1 MSDPNKAELL
11 EKELRVNNLQ
21 GCIEILTTATQDDQ
35 RDLQFLTRANDV
47 QRALKDHKQ
56 ALKYA
61 AALLKEHPNKP
72 VGYIRA
78 SQENLALGFKID
90 AKKNI
95 EDGLKL
101 FPDHPGI
108 LTAANQVFRSLEDFN
123 LALVHA
129 QSLCDKQPGNPVGFI
144 RAAQDQLKLDQHAEA
159 LNTVQNG
166 LTHHPDH
173 PQLLTTGI
181 DAARASNQI
190 RQSLLFAQHLI
201 HSSPDNPVGFIRAAQ
216 DQLKLDQHAEA
227 LNTVQNGLTHHP
239 DHPQLL
245 TTGID
250 AARASNQIRQS
261 LLFAQHLIH
270 SSPDNPV
277 GFIRAAQDHLKL
289 DQHDEALNTVQNG
302 LTHHPENPKILTTGI
317 HAARASEQ
325 TEVALNFARELIR
338 AEPNNPIGYINAS
351 QDLAEL
357 GHLDQSL
364 QLMEE
369 LKRQRAGD
377 QKYLESIRRFYRFI
391 GDRRKSLEISE
402 ILFETSTETPVA
414 LISDLIALQ
423 QTQKALTMAQDHHLI
438 SSTEASELLNA
449 LEQAQTQPAIN
460 KTIQTGINTF
470 DIFPHFTSDRFN
482 LERLEQIDSGEIA
495 TICVIHVG
503 KCAGESVLFSLRK
516 SFPKESTCI
525 IEYHV
530 FDANIILKNII
541 NKFAGHGNVHWI
553 ILNRDPIKRWISA
566 FNWDQ
571 HLYHLNQ
578 YFYCHKLASKHLA
591 RYKSCL
597 ELARGISERHNE
609 ALQLSRFHHLAFG
622 HMAMGQAWY
631 LTEDLINKMNP
642 TRTSLICTEQIGID
656 FELSIKKITSQFSF
670 LKASK
675 AKIAHTKN
683 MYQRRY
689 KLNTFK
695 NLSDFSA
702 KEAASLREHLSSD
715 YNIQASLKERFN
727 S

>member
-1 MSDPNKAELL
+1 MSHPNKAELL

-95 EDGLKL
+95 EDGLNL

-129 QSLCDKQPGNPVGFI
+129 QSLCDKQPANPIGFI
-144 RAAQDQLKLDQHAEA
+144 RAAQDHLKLDQPAEA
-159 LNTVQNG
+159 LNTALNG

-201 HSSPDNPVGFIRAAQ
+201 QSSPDN
-216 DQLKLDQHAEA
+216 
-227 LNTVQNGLTHHP
+227 
-239 DHPQLL
+239 
-245 TTGID
+245 
-250 AARASNQIRQS
+250 S
-261 LLFAQHLIH
+261 
-270 SSPDNPV
+270 V

-289 DQHDEALNTVQNG
+289 DQYAEALNTVQNG

-351 QDLAEL
+351 QDLVEL

-460 KTIQTGINTF
+460 KTIQTGINTLE
-470 DIFPHFTSDRFN
+470 IFPHFTSDRFN
-482 LERLEQIDSGEIA
+482 PERLEQVDSAEIA

-503 KCAGESVLFSLRK
+503 KCAGESVLDSLRK

-541 NKFAGHGNVHWI
+541 NKFADHENVHWI

-597 ELARGISERHNE
+597 ELARGISERHDE

-631 LTEDLINKMNP
+631 LTEDLINKMSP

-675 AKIAHTKN
+675 AKIVHTKN

-689 KLNTFK
+689 KSNTFK
-695 NLSDFSA
+695 IPSDFSA

>member
-1 MSDPNKAELL
+1 MSHPNKAELL

-95 EDGLKL
+95 EDGLNL

-129 QSLCDKQPGNPVGFI
+129 QSLCDKQPANPIGFI
-144 RAAQDQLKLDQHAEA
+144 RAAQDHLKLDQPEEA
-159 LNTVQNG
+159 LNTAVNG

-201 HSSPDNPVGFIRAAQ
+201 QSSPDN
-216 DQLKLDQHAEA
+216 
-227 LNTVQNGLTHHP
+227 
-239 DHPQLL
+239 
-245 TTGID
+245 
-250 AARASNQIRQS
+250 S
-261 LLFAQHLIH
+261 
-270 SSPDNPV
+270 V

-289 DQHDEALNTVQNG
+289 DQHAEALNTVQNG

-325 TEVALNFARELIR
+325 TEVAVNFARELIR

-351 QDLAEL
+351 QDLVEL

-460 KTIQTGINTF
+460 KTIQTGINTL

-482 LERLEQIDSGEIA
+482 PERLEQVDSAEIA

-503 KCAGESVLFSLRK
+503 KCAGESVLDSLRK

-541 NKFAGHGNVHWI
+541 NKFADHENVHWI

-631 LTEDLINKMNP
+631 LTEDLIKKMSP

-675 AKIAHTKN
+675 AKIVHTKN

-689 KLNTFK
+689 KSNTFK
-695 NLSDFSA
+695 ILSDFSA
-702 KEAASLREHLSSD
+702 KVAASLREHLSSD
-715 YNIQASLKERFN
+715 YSIQASLKERFN

>member
-1 MSDPNKAELL
+1 MSHPNKAELL

-95 EDGLKL
+95 EDGLNL

-129 QSLCDKQPGNPVGFI
+129 QSLCDKQPANPIGFI
-144 RAAQDQLKLDQHAEA
+144 RAAQDHLKLDQPAEA
-159 LNTVQNG
+159 LNT
-166 LTHHPDH
+166 
-173 PQLLTTGI
+173 
-181 DAARASNQI
+181 
-190 RQSLLFAQHLI
+190 
-201 HSSPDNPVGFIRAAQ
+201 
-216 DQLKLDQHAEA
+216 A
-227 LNTVQNGLTHHP
+227 LNGLTHHP

-289 DQHDEALNTVQNG
+289 DQYAEALNTVQNG

-351 QDLAEL
+351 QDLVEL

-460 KTIQTGINTF
+460 KTIQTGINTLE
-470 DIFPHFTSDRFN
+470 IFPHFTSDRFN
-482 LERLEQIDSGEIA
+482 PERLEQVDSAEIA

-503 KCAGESVLFSLRK
+503 KCAGESVLDSLRK

-541 NKFAGHGNVHWI
+541 NKFADHENIHWI

-631 LTEDLINKMNP
+631 LTEDLINKMSP

-675 AKIAHTKN
+675 AKIVHTKN

-689 KLNTFK
+689 KSNTFK
-695 NLSDFSA
+695 IPSDFSA
-702 KEAASLREHLSSD
+702 KEAANLREHLSSD

>member
-1 MSDPNKAELL
+1 MSHPNKAELL

-95 EDGLKL
+95 EDGLNL

-129 QSLCDKQPGNPVGFI
+129 QSLCDKQPANPIGFI
-144 RAAQDQLKLDQHAEA
+144 RAAQDHLKLDQPAEA
-159 LNTVQNG
+159 LNTALNG

-201 HSSPDNPVGFIRAAQ
+201 QSSPDN
-216 DQLKLDQHAEA
+216 
-227 LNTVQNGLTHHP
+227 
-239 DHPQLL
+239 
-245 TTGID
+245 
-250 AARASNQIRQS
+250 S
-261 LLFAQHLIH
+261 
-270 SSPDNPV
+270 V

-289 DQHDEALNTVQNG
+289 DQYAEALNTVQNG

-351 QDLAEL
+351 QDLVEL

-460 KTIQTGINTF
+460 KTIQTGINTLE
-470 DIFPHFTSDRFN
+470 IFPHFTSDRFN
-482 LERLEQIDSGEIA
+482 PERLEQVDSAEIA

-503 KCAGESVLFSLRK
+503 KCAGESVLDSLRK

-541 NKFAGHGNVHWI
+541 NKFADHENVHWI

-597 ELARGISERHNE
+597 ELARGISERHDE

-631 LTEDLINKMNP
+631 LTEDLINKMSP

-675 AKIAHTKN
+675 AKIVHTKN

-689 KLNTFK
+689 KSNTFK
-695 NLSDFSA
+695 ILSDFSA
-702 KEAASLREHLSSD
+702 KVAASLREHLSSD

>member
-1 MSDPNKAELL
+1 MSHPNKAELL

-95 EDGLKL
+95 EDGLNL

-129 QSLCDKQPGNPVGFI
+129 QSLCDKQPANPIGFI
-144 RAAQDQLKLDQHAEA
+144 RAAQDHLKLDQPAEA
-159 LNTVQNG
+159 LNTAVNG

-201 HSSPDNPVGFIRAAQ
+201 QSSPDN
-216 DQLKLDQHAEA
+216 
-227 LNTVQNGLTHHP
+227 
-239 DHPQLL
+239 
-245 TTGID
+245 
-250 AARASNQIRQS
+250 S
-261 LLFAQHLIH
+261 
-270 SSPDNPV
+270 V

-289 DQHDEALNTVQNG
+289 DQYAEALNTVQNG

-351 QDLAEL
+351 QDLVEL

-460 KTIQTGINTF
+460 KTIQTGINTLE
-470 DIFPHFTSDRFN
+470 IFPHFTSDRFN
-482 LERLEQIDSGEIA
+482 PERLEQVDSAEIA

-503 KCAGESVLFSLRK
+503 KCAGESVLDSLRK

-541 NKFAGHGNVHWI
+541 NKFADHENVHWI

-597 ELARGISERHNE
+597 ELARGISERHDE

-631 LTEDLINKMNP
+631 LTEDLINKMSP

-675 AKIAHTKN
+675 AKIVHTKN

-689 KLNTFK
+689 KSNTFK
-695 NLSDFSA
+695 ILSDFSA
-702 KEAASLREHLSSD
+702 KVAASLREHLSSD

>member
-1 MSDPNKAELL
+1 MSHPNKAELL

-95 EDGLKL
+95 EDGLNL

-129 QSLCDKQPGNPVGFI
+129 QSLCDKQPANPIGFI
-144 RAAQDQLKLDQHAEA
+144 RAAQDHLKLDQPAEA
-159 LNTVQNG
+159 LNTALNG
-166 LTHHPDH
+166 LTHNPDH

-201 HSSPDNPVGFIRAAQ
+201 QSSPDN
-216 DQLKLDQHAEA
+216 
-227 LNTVQNGLTHHP
+227 
-239 DHPQLL
+239 
-245 TTGID
+245 
-250 AARASNQIRQS
+250 S
-261 LLFAQHLIH
+261 
-270 SSPDNPV
+270 V

-289 DQHDEALNTVQNG
+289 DQYAEALNTVQNG

-325 TEVALNFARELIR
+325 TEVAVNFARELIR

-351 QDLAEL
+351 QDLVEL

-460 KTIQTGINTF
+460 KTIQTGINTL

-482 LERLEQIDSGEIA
+482 PERLEQVDSAEIA

-503 KCAGESVLFSLRK
+503 KCAGESVLDSLRK

-541 NKFAGHGNVHWI
+541 NKFADHENVHWI

-631 LTEDLINKMNP
+631 LTEDLIKKMSP

-675 AKIAHTKN
+675 AKIVHTKN

-689 KLNTFK
+689 KSNTFK
-695 NLSDFSA
+695 ILSDFSA
-702 KEAASLREHLSSD
+702 KVAASLREHLSSD
-715 YNIQASLKERFN
+715 YSIQASLKERFN